1 MPGLLKP
8 DHIVV
13 PDLAVAC
20 PFRLQVNRFRKQA
33 SAKSRT
39 WFFRSDPD
47 LNEVKHDGYDRLN
60 PGLLAAMVYP
70 HAGCPQLRVCI
81 DFLAYIFYL
90 DNLTDD
96 MDNRDSY
103 AVGDI
108 ILNSFYH
115 PCSFKSSAKLGV
127 MAAE

>member
-1 MPGLLKP
+1 M
-8 DHIVV
+8 
-13 PDLAVAC
+13 
-20 PFRLQVNRFRKQA
+20 
-33 SAKSRT
+33 KSRT
-39 WFFRSDPD
+39 WFFRSDPEMND
-47 LNEVKHDGYDRLN
+47 EKRDDYDRLN

-70 HAGCPQLRVCI
+70 TAGCPQLRVCI

-115 PCSFKSSAKLGV
+115 PYTYKSNTRLGI
-127 MAAE
+127 MATE